1 MLMMSA
7 LADAHAD
14 VPGAYAG
21 ADAGADAGA
30 SDNAGIGRRM
40 GHSWCRWVS
49 AATVADN
56 GVAWMET

>member
-21 ADAGADAGA
+21 ADAGAG
-30 SDNAGIGRRM
+30 DNAGIGRRM

-49 AATVADN
+49 TATVADN
-56 GVAWMET
+56 GVAWMEI